1 MALAVTDVLETGLS
15 AVYTFYDPNE
25 QYRSLGT
32 FAILWQIAETRRREL
47 PFLYLGYWVRQAER
61 MRYKT
66 QFRPLELLI
75 EGEWL
80 LAR

>member
-1 MALAVTDVLETGLS
+1 M
-15 AVYTFYDPNE
+15 
-25 QYRSLGT
+25 
-32 FAILWQIAETRRREL
+32 
-47 PFLYLGYWVRQAER
+47 GYWVRHADR

-66 QFRPLELLI
+66 QFRPLELLV